1 MSTTIAVQ
9 KIPDATQR
17 TEPVF
22 AAIDRLL
29 DDVRS
34 RAYELFAQRGS
45 HERSAQDDWLE
56 AERQIAW
63 PAAELVEDDAGYRLE
78 VALPG
83 YCPQEIGV
91 TVTPQEIIV
100 SAASE
105 QQTGGKPVRPGAGV
119 VRWSEFRS
127 DRVCRRIELPGA
139 IDTNQVTA
147 ALENGLLTV
156 KAAKQAQAHA
166 ESTAL
171 AAAA

>member
-22 AAIDRLL
+22 AAVDGLL
-29 DDVRS
+29 NDIRS
-34 RAYELFAQRGS
+34 RAYELFAQRGLR
-45 HERSAQDDWLE
+45 ERSALDDWLE
-56 AERQIAW
+56 AEREIAW

-83 YCPQEIGV
+83 YRPQEVNV
-91 TVTPQEIIV
+91 TATPQEIIV

-105 QQTGGKPVRPGAGV
+105 RQGADKPMPPAAGV

-139 IDTNQVTA
+139 IDTNEVTA

-156 KAAKQAQAHA
+156 KAAKQAQARTR
-166 ESTAL
+166 SMAL